1 MAIREVSLSLVLGAL
16 VLGAAACAPS
26 GKWVWVH
33 DLPANADFSGD
44 YLVSTGDVISVRVIN
59 QDSMSTKARVRNDGR
74 VALPLLGDVEVR
86 GKKPASL
93 RAELEAR
100 LKEFI
105 VAPSVTVNVEEVAPV
120 TVSVLGEVGHP
131 GVVQMLDGSGGV
143 AQALASAGG
152 LTDYASRDRIFVVRG
167 GDKPVRVRFTYNDVS
182 GGDQASSRFQ
192 LRRGD
197 VVVVE

>member
-1 MAIREVSLSLVLGAL
+1 MRIREVSLALALGA
-16 VLGAAACAPS
+16 LGAAACAPS
-26 GKWVWVH
+26 GKWTWVR
-33 DLPANADFSGD
+33 DLPASADFSGD
-44 YLVSTGDVISVRVIN
+44 YLISTGDVISVRVVN
-59 QDSMSTKARVRNDGR
+59 QDSMSTKAKVRNDGR

-105 VAPSVTVNVEEVAPV
+105 VAPSVTVNIEEIAPV

-131 GVVQMLDGSGGV
+131 GVVQMTDGLGGV
-143 AQALASAGG
+143 AQALAAAGG
-152 LTDYASRDRIFVVRG
+152 LTDYASRDRIFVLRQ
-167 GDKPVRVRFTYNDVS
+167 GDKPLRVRFTYDDVS
-182 GGDQASSRFQ
+182 GGEQAATKFQ

>member
-1 MAIREVSLSLVLGAL
+1 MRIREVSLVVVLAGA
-16 VLGAAACAPS
+16 LGAACVPS
-26 GKWVWVH
+26 GKWTWVR

-44 YLVSTGDVISVRVIN
+44 YLISTGDVISVRVIN
-59 QDSMSTKARVRNDGR
+59 QDSMSTKAKVRNDGR

-105 VAPSVTVNVEEVAPV
+105 VAPSVTVNIEEVAPV

-131 GVVQMLDGSGGV
+131 GVVQMTDGAGGV
-143 AQALASAGG
+143 AQALAAAGG
-152 LTDYASRDRIFVVRG
+152 LTDYASRDRIFVLRNG
-167 GDKPVRVRFTYNDVS
+167 EKPLRVRFTYDELAS
-182 GGDQASSRFQ
+182 GEAAATRFQ